1 MKANRAL
8 ALMAALVI
16 TTLVVSAFARQEDG
30 APRPRTYPTPS
41 PDLSAPN
48 PGAGATSYVTSTPAQ
63 VHYVPSQ
70 DSRTLY
76 FQGGN
81 GAAITWAT
89 TQEDAGLEDEAG
101 QLIKQL
107 GEAKSDGDRDKVRTK
122 LGEILEKQFD
132 RRQKRHEKEIEELE
146 AQVRKL
152 RDLVQKR
159 QDNRREIIARRLDQI
174 LKESQGL
181 GW

>member
-1 MKANRAL
+1 
-8 ALMAALVI
+8 MAALVI
-16 TTLVVSAFARQEDG
+16 TTLVVSAFAQQDAGDQR
-30 APRPRTYPTPS
+30 PRPYPTPS

-48 PGAGATSYVTSTPAQ
+48 PGAGGTAYVTSEPARL
-63 VHYVPSQ
+63 HYIASQ
-70 DSRTLY
+70 DTRPYIVRSVD
-76 FQGGN
+76 G
-81 GAAITWAT
+81 TWT
-89 TQEDAGLEDEAG
+89 MTQEDAGLDEEAG
-101 QLIKQL
+101 QLIKHL
-107 GEAKSDGDRDKVRTK
+107 GEAKSDGDRDKIRTK
-122 LGEILEKQFD
+122 LGEVLEKQFD

-159 QDNRREIIARRLDQI
+159 QENRRDIIARRLDQI